1 MAEEVQASHTAQRYS
16 SLATAYI
23 ELFGDV
29 ERAEPEDYHLITH
42 WVQGLNGPVLDAGCG
57 PGQWTHVLHSP
68 EHPAT
73 GVDTVPEFIE
83 HATAKF
89 PGCSFQHADITALP
103 FPDETFCAILSW
115 YSIIHTPPQ
124 ALAEVLK
131 SFARVLEP
139 GGQLLLG
146 FFAGNRVEAFDHKV
160 AQAWYWSPEELSFR
174 LSQEGFEVTDTVV
187 RTNDSTRTH
196 GHLLAIRR

>member
-1 MAEEVQASHTAQRYS
+1 MSEDVPVSHTTQRYS

-23 ELFGDV
+23 QLFGNV

-57 PGQWTHVLHSP
+57 PGQWTQVLHGP
-68 EHPAT
+68 DHPAT
-73 GVDTVPEFIE
+73 GVDMVPEFLE
-83 HATAKF
+83 HATANF
-89 PGCSFQHADITALP
+89 PGCSFQQADIAALP
-103 FPDETFCAILSW
+103 FPDETFSGILSW
-115 YSIIHTPPQ
+115 YSIIHTPPR
-124 ALAEVLK
+124 ALTEVLK